1 MAMAAQRKSEHRARV
16 TEDGKLEIID
26 VQLKPG
32 TEYDIELVEV
42 DDDAEFARLVAYQT
56 LDSWIND
63 PEEDAAWS
71 YLQKEV

>member
-1 MAMAAQRKSEHRARV
+1 MAAERKSEYKARV

-26 VQLKPG
+26 VQLVPG
-32 TEYDIELVEV
+32 TEYNIELVEI

-63 PEEDAAWS
+63 PEDDEAWS
-71 YLQKEV
+71 YLQREV